1 MKRKIDMICVIDSSG
16 VIRFHG
22 ENADYLELIKGDM
35 EKLEE
40 ITGSVVLA
48 EEIVKQLGKY
58 DIPPTE
64 ENVEGVMNAYDTIKQ
79 LKPLND
85 GAIKYM
91 IRNHMEPTVDNIYR
105 AQYSSSSDANKQGR
119 GYFQDAAGYYA
130 KKAEDFNWEQL
141 QPQME
146 KVIAQLREMT

>member
-1 MKRKIDMICVIDSSG
+1 MSDAYFAKLQEEGYHPGSTEIETVVTIVD
-16 VIRFHG
+16 
-22 ENADYLELIKGDM
+22 EIKAALVRGGSNIAGYTDDLDM

-119 GYFQDAAGYYA
+119 GYFQDR
-130 KKAEDFNWEQL
+130 KS
-141 QPQME
+141 
-146 KVIAQLREMT
+146 VV